1 MMMMMF
7 RINSPKGKSL
17 RGRFKGERDRDMGTW
32 QETGSLP
39 PFLCDDGVKHA
50 NISVLESQG
59 QARSIM

>member
-1 MMMMMF
+1 MTGD
-7 RINSPKGKSL
+7 GKS
-17 RGRFKGERDRDMGTW
+17 
-32 QETGSLP
+32 